1 MRYRAVGAV
10 LALATVPF
18 GLVFAVAQMA
28 VLIVL
33 LVAMLYVEAYSPGG
47 SLSTTPTTPAPPPG

>member
-1 MRYRAVGAV
+1 MIV
-10 LALATVPF
+10 
-18 GLVFAVAQMA
+18 AVAQIS

-47 SLSTTPTTPAPPPG
+47 SLSTTPITPERRP